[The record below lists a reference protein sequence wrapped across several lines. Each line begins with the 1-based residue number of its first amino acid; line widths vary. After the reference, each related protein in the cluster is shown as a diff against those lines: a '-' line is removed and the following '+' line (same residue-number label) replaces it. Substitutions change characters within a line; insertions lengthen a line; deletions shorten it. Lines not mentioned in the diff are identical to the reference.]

1 MKSEII
7 TIKLRGGYDF
17 FGTYLKPITIKFD
30 RYQKCPVCGKVRRI
44 KNNEFSYISSCMRY
58 GNHIAV
64 IDCTP
69 EIKDFLHG
77 LTACC
82 AQIAVQGEVV
92 EEVLEKQEE

>member
-44 KNNEFSYISSCMRY
+44 K
-58 GNHIAV
+58 
-64 IDCTP
+64 
-69 EIKDFLHG
+69 
-77 LTACC
+77 
-82 AQIAVQGEVV
+82 
-92 EEVLEKQEE
+92 KQ